1 MLARGDVPLGS
12 AVNRG
17 LPYVGLAGAV
27 LFAAAVIGFG
37 LALPGY
43 SQSAHP
49 VAVLGAKGFP
59 HAMAFNLLGFVLPG
73 LLTSVVMLELRLRLP
88 ASAGWSLRIGAQLLL
103 LSSLGFV
110 ALGLLPLDPADL
122 HNASSS
128 YHATAWMLWWVAFVP
143 GAGLLALG
151 LRGHTAW
158 QTAMR
163 ISLVTALLL
172 LLLVLFAVD
181 WLPAGTAQ
189 RVAFA
194 VWWAWLC
201 VTGLTPRD
209 AYR

>member
-1 MLARGDVPLGS
+1 M
-12 AVNRG
+12 NRG
-17 LPYVGLAGAV
+17 LPYVGFAGAIF
-27 LFAAAVIGFG
+27 FAIAVVGFG

-73 LLTSVVMLELRLRLP
+73 LLASVVMLELRLRLP
-88 ASAGWSLRIGAQLLL
+88 AAAGWSLRIGAQLLL

-143 GAGLLALG
+143 GAVLLAVG
-151 LRGHTAW
+151 LRGQMVWRTVV
-158 QTAMR
+158 R
-163 ISLVTALLL
+163 ISAVTALLL
-172 LLLVLFAVD
+172 LMLVLFAVD

-194 VWWAWLC
+194 VWWVWVGVA
-201 VTGLTPRD
+201 GFTPR
-209 AYR
+209 ARLTAKSHP

>member
-1 MLARGDVPLGS
+1 M
-12 AVNRG
+12 NRG
-17 LPYVGLAGAV
+17 LPYLGLAGAV

-59 HAMAFNLLGFVLPG
+59 HATMFNLLGFVLPG
-73 LLTSVVMLELRLRLP
+73 LLASVVMLELRLRLP
-88 ASAGWSLRIGAQLLL
+88 GNAGWMLRIGAQLLL

-110 ALGLLPLDPADL
+110 ALGVLPLDPADL
-122 HNASSS
+122 HNKTSS

-143 GAGLLALG
+143 GAALLASG
-151 LRGHTAW
+151 LRGQMAW
-158 QTAMR
+158 RTVVR
-163 ISLVTALLL
+163 ISAIASLLL
-172 LLLVLFAVD
+172 LVLVLFAVD

-194 VWWAWLC
+194 VWWVWMC
-201 VTGLTPRD
+201 ITGLTPR
-209 AYR
+209 AALTNKSHL

>member
-1 MLARGDVPLGS
+1 M
-12 AVNRG
+12 NRG
-17 LPYVGLAGAV
+17 LQYAGLAGAAV
-27 LFAAAVIGFG
+27 FAAAVIGFG

-49 VAVLGAKGFP
+49 IAVLGAKGFP
-59 HAMAFNLLGFVLPG
+59 HATAFNLLGFVMPG
-73 LLTSVVMLELRLRLP
+73 LLASVVMLELRLRLP
-88 ASAGWSLRIGAQLLL
+88 TGAGWSLRIGAQLLL

-143 GAGLLALG
+143 GAALVATG
-151 LRGHTAW
+151 LRGQTAW
-158 QTAMR
+158 LTVMR
-163 ISLVTALLL
+163 VSVIAALLL
-172 LLLVLFAVD
+172 LALVLFAVD

-201 VTGLTPRD
+201 VVGLTPRARLTAKRD
-209 AYR
+209 L

>member
-1 MLARGDVPLGS
+1 MGS
-12 AVNRG
+12 AKSRG
-17 LPYVGLAGAV
+17 LPYVALAGAL
-27 LFAAAVIGFG
+27 LFAAATIGFG

-73 LLTSVVMLELRLRLP
+73 LLASVVMLELRLRLP
-88 ASAGWSLRIGAQLLL
+88 TRAGWPLRIGAQLLL

-143 GAGLLALG
+143 GTALLALG
-151 LRGHTAW
+151 LRAQTAW
-158 QTAMR
+158 RTVVRA
-163 ISLVTALLL
+163 SVVASLLL
-172 LLLVLFAVD
+172 LMLVLFAVD

-194 VWWAWLC
+194 AWWAWLC
-201 VTGLTPRD
+201 VTGLTPRTRPT
-209 AYR
+209 AQGHS